1 MEEVSRWTD
10 MFGRGL
16 RGTFERIPLEYGRLQ
31 EVRLRVGRP
40 VYLRLE
46 DLEYAAGEDG
56 RLLESGRH
64 PGRGRLPGCGQFPGC
79 GQLLESGRLPGC
91 RQAGQAGENGGD
103 FSPRIV
109 TEKDLRETVECM
121 GNYSLYAYEEEL
133 RQGFLTVR
141 GGHRVGVAGKVI
153 LEHGAV
159 KSIRSI
165 SSLNVRFAH
174 QVRGCGE
181 KILPWVTQE
190 GRFLSSLLIS
200 PPGGGKTTLLRDLIR
215 LLSDGFETE
224 KGGFV
229 PGVNVGVVDERSE
242 IAACLK
248 GVPQNDLGSR
258 ADVLDGCPKALG
270 MMMLVRSMAPAV
282 LAADEI
288 GGEEDLRAVEY
299 AATCGCRLLATIHGR
314 SVGEIRRK
322 PLFERILGER
332 IFERFVILGGERAG
346 QVREIADGTGR
357 ILWRMDSAAE
367 EE

>member
-1 MEEVSRWTD
+1 

-91 RQAGQAGENGGD
+91 GQAGQAGENGED

-224 KGGFV
+224 EGGFV

-248 GVPQNDLGSR
+248 GVPQNDLGER
-258 ADVLDGCPKALG
+258 TDILDGCPKAEG
-270 MMMLVRSMAPAV
+270 MQMLIRSMSPAV
-282 LAADEI
+282 VAVDEL
-288 GGEEDLRAVEY
+288 GGEEDFKAVE
-299 AATCGCRLLATIHGR
+299 AVIHSGCKLIATAHGNTL
-314 SVGEIRRK
+314 EDIAQQ
-322 PLFERILGER
+322 PLFQKLLEMDV
-332 IFERFVILGGERAG
+332 FERFILLGRQDRAG
-346 QVREIADGTGR
+346 VVEGIFDGKGR
-357 ILWRMDSAAE
+357 AC
-367 EE
+367 

>member
-1 MEEVSRWTD
+1 
-10 MFGRGL
+10 
-16 RGTFERIPLEYGRLQ
+16 
-31 EVRLRVGRP
+31 
-40 VYLRLE
+40 
-46 DLEYAAGEDG
+46 
-56 RLLESGRH
+56 
-64 PGRGRLPGCGQFPGC
+64 
-79 GQLLESGRLPGC
+79 
-91 RQAGQAGENGGD
+91 
-103 FSPRIV
+103 
-109 TEKDLRETVECM
+109 M

-181 KILPWVTQE
+181 KILPWVTEE

-224 KGGFV
+224 EGGFV
-229 PGVNVGVVDERSE
+229 PGVNVGVADERSE

-270 MMMLVRSMAPAV
+270 MMMLIRSMAPAV

-332 IFERFVILGGERAG
+332 IFKRFVILGGERAG
-346 QVREIADGTGR
+346 QVREIADEAGR
-357 ILWRMDSAAE
+357 ILWRRDSAAE

>member
-91 RQAGQAGENGGD
+91 GQAGQAGENGGD

-141 GGHRVGVAGKVI
+141 GGHRVGVAGKLI

-224 KGGFV
+224 EGGFV